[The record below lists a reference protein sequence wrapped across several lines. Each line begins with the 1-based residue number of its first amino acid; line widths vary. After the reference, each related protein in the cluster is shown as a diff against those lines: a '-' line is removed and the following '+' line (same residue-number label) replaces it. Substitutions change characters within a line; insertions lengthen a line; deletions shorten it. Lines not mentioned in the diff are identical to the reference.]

1 MEYCGLAI
9 HRLPDIAMYGGD
21 TTPWVV
27 TLVNEDGTNFS
38 EAGESSYE
46 CILSITPF
54 AHMYGSGN
62 YASSAAPML
71 TKTAAVSQAGNA
83 YIATFAFITEDTIQL
98 RGKYTYQIEVR
109 SGIGNKVSQGN
120 LTILENKNR
129 KVGA

>member
-27 TLVNEDGTNFS
+27 TLTNEDGSSFTD
-38 EAGESSYE
+38 AGESTYE
-46 CILSITPF
+46 CILSISPF
-54 AHMYGSGN
+54 SQMYGAGN
-62 YASSAAPML
+62 YASFGLPTL
-71 TKTAAVSQAGNA
+71 TKSASVTKSGGA
-83 YIATFAFITEDTIQL
+83 YIATFAFIMEDTIQL

-109 SGIGNKVSQGN
+109 SGIGNKVSQGS